1 MSRIYAAFSV
11 LNRIFNTIGSAQ
23 HLREHGID
31 VVVDLPG
38 VGQNYQDHVLAP
50 ADAVLKNPIS
60 LMGQDQGWRTLS
72 NGFQ

>member
-1 MSRIYAAFSV
+1 M
-11 LNRIFNTIGSAQ
+11 
-23 HLREHGID
+23 D